1 MPRHFRTTYLFTAL
15 EQDREV
21 YDRNYFTVEER
32 WMIHNERAYLISHC
46 GTEVKEPYQIDN
58 ELENKINHLLK

>member
-32 WMIHNERAYLISHC
+32 WMIHNERAYLFSQ
-46 GTEVKEPYQIDN
+46 GSTEEKEPYQVDN